1 MARIRLAR
9 RLQSLGLTLDEIIG
23 ALHAQDA
30 GQASGS
36 WELCA
41 SERWRLREAL
51 DRIESRLA
59 DLARVRA
66 EVRDALDA
74 CEAGACRAWLAGRL
88 AHEDQGTAR
97 RAVAVPAVSAERWR
111 YWPRVRRHRRPLI
124 RPARRPSTAP
134 STVPSA
140 AVTPFPSAVP
150 ARSLKVPGVQ
160 QSRWP
165 RRGRSRVS
173 GR

>member
-1 MARIRLAR
+1 MKIGQVASQAGVSIDTVRYYERRGVLPAAPRTASGYRVYTEAAVARIRLAR
-9 RLQSLGLTLDEIIG
+9 RLQSLGLTLGEIIG

-66 EVRDALDA
+66 EVREALDA
-74 CEAGACRAWLAGRL
+74 CEAGACSVLAR
-88 AHEDQGTAR
+88 
-97 RAVAVPAVSAERWR
+97 
-111 YWPRVRRHRRPLI
+111 
-124 RPARRPSTAP
+124 
-134 STVPSA
+134 
-140 AVTPFPSAVP
+140 
-150 ARSLKVPGVQ
+150 
-160 QSRWP
+160 
-165 RRGRSRVS
+165 
-173 GR
+173 